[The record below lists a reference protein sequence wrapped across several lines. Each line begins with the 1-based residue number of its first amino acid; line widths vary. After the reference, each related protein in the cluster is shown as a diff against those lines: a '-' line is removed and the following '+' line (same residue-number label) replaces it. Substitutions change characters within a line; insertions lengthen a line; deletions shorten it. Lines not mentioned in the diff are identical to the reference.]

1 MWLLRAHPLAHTL
14 QILGNDR
21 AWHCFVWEVRK
32 GDGEDPGDGKGLWLP
47 GLSRWAISLFLVFLQ

>member
-32 GDGEDPGDGKGLWLP
+32 GDEEDPGDGEGL
-47 GLSRWAISLFLVFLQ
+47 